1 MMNVK
6 TITFVALYVSM
17 VGGLCNVRAQMQQS
31 LDPKAAQ
38 DYASDSEK
46 AEDGDAEA
54 AYRVGKALESGR
66 LGGLKDLKKALM
78 FYRLAAQG
86 GHQQAAERMATIE
99 AELSQ
104 SQEKQETSLP
114 TLAGCG
120 KTLVLVCR
128 LR

>member
-17 VGGLCNVRAQMQQS
+17 VGGVFHVRAQMQRP
-31 LDPKAAQ
+31 LDPEAAQ
-38 DYASDSEK
+38 NYVSDSEK
-46 AEDGDAEA
+46 AEAGDAEA

-66 LGGLKDLKKALM
+66 LGGLKDLKKALA

-86 GHQQAAERMATIE
+86 GHQQAAERVAKIE

-114 TLAGCG
+114 S
-120 KTLVLVCR
+120 
-128 LR
+128 LRY